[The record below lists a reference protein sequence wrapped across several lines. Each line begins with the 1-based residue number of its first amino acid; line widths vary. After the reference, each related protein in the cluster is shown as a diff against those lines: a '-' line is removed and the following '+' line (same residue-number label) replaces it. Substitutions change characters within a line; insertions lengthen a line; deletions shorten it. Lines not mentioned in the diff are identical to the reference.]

1 MLIRPVADA
10 STGDAFGNFA
20 LNSQRAAVFK
30 RSEGIVGRDSL
41 AVIKDAWFSAAE
53 RHRPDFA
60 VTVNFDIETF
70 RKCIHYRGANT
81 VKST

>member
-1 MLIRPVADA
+1 MLICPVADA
-10 STGDAFGNFA
+10 STRDTLGNFA
-20 LNSQRAAVFK
+20 LDSQRASVFK
-30 RSEGIVGRDSL
+30 GSKGIVGSDTL
-41 AVIKDAWFSAAE
+41 AVIEDAWLSSAE

-70 RKCIHYRGANT
+70 RKCIHYRSANT